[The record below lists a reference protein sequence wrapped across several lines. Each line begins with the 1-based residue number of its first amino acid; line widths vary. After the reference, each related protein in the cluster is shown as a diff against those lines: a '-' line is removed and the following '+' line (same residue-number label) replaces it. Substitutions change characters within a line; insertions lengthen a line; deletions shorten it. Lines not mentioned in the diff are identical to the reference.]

1 MATTHGGSRGV
12 VNAAMVAVLVAA
24 TAFFSS
30 GLEPSPIAAVP
41 PFLVGVA
48 TGLFFFLLRKPRWAT
63 VLGVVVVVAALV
75 VVGSRTSGLVPLWV
89 FGTLTGGI
97 LSRDDWPW
105 SRRVREAAARDRPTA
120 DQVRPFAAGGL
131 AAEWLQEAGPRPGRT
146 RPVVRLTAE
155 GTTVVVDQDDL
166 ESFAER
172 RSMATSPA
180 PGHPEDAYLAW
191 VDLLAK
197 GSQAFD
203 ETRSV
208 AQDGIAWLVAARQEP
223 ATLALTGADRD
234 AFVEWALTLPR

>member
-1 MATTHGGSRGV
+1 MATRREGSRGV
-12 VNAAMVAVLVAA
+12 TNVVMVAVLVAA

-30 GLEPSPIAAVP
+30 GLEPSPLAAVP

-75 VVGSRTSGLVPLWV
+75 LVGSRTSGLVPLWV
-89 FGTLTGGI
+89 FGTLAGGI

-105 SRRVREAAARDRPTA
+105 SRRVRDAVARDRPTA

-131 AAEWLQEAGPRPGRT
+131 TAEWVQEAGPRPGRT
-146 RPVVRLTAE
+146 RSVVRLSAE

-172 RSMATSPA
+172 RSVATSA
-180 PGHPEDAYLAW
+180 AAGHPEDAYLAW
-191 VDLLAK
+191 VDLTAK
-197 GSQAFD
+197 GSEAHD
-203 ETRSV
+203 VTR
-208 AQDGIAWLVAARQEP
+208 ALPPDGLAWLVVPLVP